1 MQQNANMEQ
10 NAQVC
15 AFTHKHRL
23 RTWYLSRFK
32 TVRAQ
37 DLLKTDTLPCF
48 SKAQN
53 TLKKIV

>member
-10 NAQVC
+10 NAPVC

-23 RTWYLSRFK
+23 RTWHLSQFK

-37 DLLKTDTLPCF
+37 DLLKTDTLQSF

-53 TLKKIV
+53 TFY